1 MTEDRATG
9 DGTTGDAPTDDVPT
23 DDGSTD
29 DPPTDPDRRQRLHR
43 LLDGYFDT
51 KTQELVRGL
60 LATAS
65 GGQVEDDDA
74 MDELFDEFVGLLE
87 DRYDRDDP
95 GWRDDAVA
103 FLRAEFDRQ
112 VEQIRTSRR
121 RLEQQLAEQQPTDEQ
136 PTDGEPRPP
145 TPGSPPR

>member
-1 MTEDRATG
+1 MTEDWATG
-9 DGTTGDAPTDDVPT
+9 DGTTDDVPT
-23 DDGSTD
+23 DDGSGD
-29 DPPTDPDRRQRLHR
+29 DGSGDEPPTDPDRRQRLQR

-87 DRYDRDDP
+87 ARYDRDDP
-95 GWRDDAVA
+95 GWRDEAVA

-112 VEQIRTSRR
+112 VEQTRSNRR
-121 RLEQQLAEQQPTDEQ
+121 RLEQRLSDEE
-136 PTDGEPRPP
+136 GRPP